1 MTAQS
6 DDGGWKKR
14 EAFVERW
21 EASGA
26 GERANFQTFGR
37 ELCDLIGAPV
47 DFVAS
52 DTPENDHYRFEMPVG
67 MDNGDGTSTT
77 KFADLFRRN
86 CFVCEAKQG
95 SDADAGKDLFTSNTK
110 KSKGMAVRGTGAWDR
125 AMIAARNQADRYAR
139 FLGWPPFLIVVDVGH
154 VIELYADFSGTGQN
168 GYTPFPDS
176 RSHRITMADLH
187 RPEIRERL
195 LKVWM
200 EPRELDP
207 SRHAARVT
215 REVATKLAALARSLE
230 QDGRAAGSVAEFLM
244 RCLFTMFAED
254 VDLIPKGKFT
264 ELLKETRD
272 WPDGFAAQME
282 SLWAAMDKG
291 GPFPQF
297 RATLKQFNGALYR
310 NATAIPLSAD
320 QIGLLIEAAEA
331 DWSHVEPAI
340 FGTLL
345 ERALDPQ
352 ERHKLGAHY
361 TPRAYVERL
370 VMPTIIEPLRREWS
384 AAQATAMSQQMGGDD
399 RAALETLR
407 EFHRRLA
414 TVRVLDPACGSGNFL
429 YVTMEHM
436 KRLEGE
442 VIAVLADIDPEAAR
456 LELAGHTVTPE
467 QFLGIEINERAAVI
481 AEMVLWIG
489 FLQWHFRTD
498 RRAEVPKPVLRN
510 YGNIECRDAVLVWQE
525 RRLRTDAQ
533 GRPITH
539 WDGRTTK
546 PHPVTGR
553 EVPDETAQIEDY
565 EYVGARPANWPK
577 ADFIVGNPP
586 FIGTSRMR
594 SDLGDGYTEAVRA
607 TFPKVP
613 QSADYVMYWWD
624 HAARLLRAGD
634 IERFG
639 LITTNSLGMTFNRR
653 VLREHTSGK
662 DRLSLT
668 FAIPDHPWVD
678 TADGAAV
685 RVAMTVAEK
694 GEKPG
699 TLLTVIS
706 EHESGDERQHR
717 DVVLE
722 RREGPI
728 HSNLRLGVD
737 LTGTVPLKANGKIS
751 SRGVQLIGA
760 GFIVTPDEA
769 ALLGLGSVDG
779 LDRHIRGYR
788 NGKDINQRPRGVM
801 VIDLFGLS
809 EAEARTRFPAVY
821 QWVLERV
828 KPEREAKAGRTLDA
842 DQYARTWWLF
852 GKTRSDLRHALG
864 GLPRYIATVETS
876 KHRFFQFLD
885 QSILPDNMLVC
896 IASGS
901 AFALGVLSS
910 GIHVHW
916 ALAMGGTLEDRPRYN
931 KSRCFDPFPFPDVSG
946 PLRDRIAD
954 LGEELDAHR
963 KARQAAHP
971 DLTMTGMYNVLEA
984 LREGRALTAKEKDIH
999 AKGLVGILKEIH
1011 DRLDAT
1017 VTEAY
1022 GWPADISDDEM
1033 LTRLVALN
1041 HERAGEEAR
1050 GHVRWLR
1057 PEYQNPDGT
1066 QAAVQDTLA
1075 VEPAVTAIA
1084 AQKLKWPGRLPDQM
1098 QQVKAV
1104 LDGAPQALS
1113 AEQVAAAFRGAR
1125 RKTVQD
1131 MLATLAAIGQARQTD
1146 DARYAAR

>member
-1 MTAQS
+1 MTVRS
-6 DDGGWKKR
+6 DEQNFRER

-21 EASGA
+21 AASGA

-52 DTPENDHYRFEMPVG
+52 DTPEKDHYRFEMPVG

-77 KFADLFRRN
+77 KFADLYRRN

-95 SDADAGKDLFTSNTK
+95 SDADAGKDLFASTAK

-168 GYTPFPDS
+168 GYTPFPDP
-176 RSHRITMADLH
+176 RSHRITMDDLH

-207 SRHAARVT
+207 SRHAAKVT

-297 RATLKQFNGALYR
+297 KTTLKQFNGALYR

-370 VMPTIIEPLRREWS
+370 VMPTIIEPLRREWA

-414 TVRVLDPACGSGNFL
+414 SVRVLDPACGSGNFL

-717 DVVLE
+717 DVTLE
-722 RREGPI
+722 RREGPV

-737 LTGTVPLKANGKIS
+737 LTGTVPLKANCELC
-751 SRGVQLIGA
+751 SRGVALHGS
-760 GFIVTPDEA
+760 GFIVTQDEA
-769 ALLGLGSVDG
+769 AQLGLGQVEG
-779 LDRHIRGYR
+779 LEHHIRGYR
-788 NGKDINQRPRGVM
+788 NGRDLTANPREVM
-801 VIDLFGLS
+801 IIDLFGLS
-809 EAEARTRFPAVY
+809 DTQVRERFPAVY
-821 QWVLERV
+821 QWILERV
-828 KPEREAKAGRTLDA
+828 KPERDNNREKYR
-842 DQYARTWWLF
+842 RKNWWLF
-852 GKTRSDLRHALG
+852 GRKNTLLRGSLS

-885 QSILPDNMLVC
+885 QSILPDNKLIAVALAEGFEIGVLSC
-896 IASGS
+896 HAHTHWATASGS
-901 AFALGVLSS
+901 RLGV
-910 GIHVHW
+910 GNDPVYVK
-916 ALAMGGTLEDRPRYN
+916 T
-931 KSRCFDPFPFPDVSG
+931 RCFDPFPFPEVSG

-963 KARQAAHP
+963 KARQVAHP

-999 AKGLVGILKEIH
+999 GKGLVAVLKDIH
-1011 DRLDAT
+1011 DRLDAA
-1017 VTEAY
+1017 VIEAY
-1022 GWPADISDDEM
+1022 GWPADISDDEI
-1033 LTRLVALN
+1033 LERLVALN
-1041 HERAGEEAR
+1041 RERAEEEAR

-1057 PEYQNPDGT
+1057 PDYQNPTG
-1066 QAAVQDTLA
+1066 ARAEVQDKLA
-1075 VEPAVTAIA
+1075 VEPTVAAIA
-1084 AQKLKWPGRLPDQM
+1084 AQKLKWPGKLPDQM

-1113 AEQVAAAFRGAR
+1113 AEQVAAAFKGAR

-1146 DARYAAR
+1146 DARYTAR